1 MSGFVHTLFK
11 DKEIFVPALICEDT
25 AKVVKLIEYLSR
37 RLIEQLLEIND
48 PDELKS
54 WKQLLGAFT
63 KSILISVGN

>member
-1 MSGFVHTLFK
+1 VSGFVHTLFK

-54 WKQLLGAFT
+54 
-63 KSILISVGN
+63 